1 MDFSGSSNTRELNYI
16 LSSSVMLR
24 RLKADVLSQLPP
36 KRRQLIEVEVD
47 TKYLK
52 QVKKFMDVVS
62 GDIELMGE
70 EQKERFFGGLAGKA
84 MCEGTSTD

>member
-47 TKYLK
+47 TKYLR
-52 QVKKFMDVVS
+52 QVKKYMDVVY
-62 GDIELMGE
+62 GDI
-70 EQKERFFGGLAGKA
+70 
-84 MCEGTSTD
+84 